1 MERLAGREG
10 GRDGRDGRLAGR
22 VVVVTGAG
30 QGIGQGIALA
40 AAAEGASV
48 VVAGRT
54 LEKVEKTAAEIES
67 RGVQAL
73 AVKCDVRRRDEVD
86 ACVAAAMDR
95 FGRIDGLVN
104 NAQMVALG
112 SVLEITERDARR
124 TWESGFLG
132 SVWFMQACYPA
143 LRDAKGS
150 VVNLAT
156 GSALRNDLP
165 GFALYA
171 GTKEMIRTMSRMAA
185 LEWGADG
192 IRVNAVIPNGMSPG
206 LEMWSQLAAEEFE
219 KFVATIPL
227 GRVGRLEEDVGRAV
241 AFLLSDD
248 SAYVTGS
255 TLMVDGGQAYLR

>member
-1 MERLAGREG
+1 M
-10 GRDGRDGRLAGR
+10 GRLEGK

-30 QGIGQGIALA
+30 QGIGAGIALA

-48 VVAGRT
+48 VAAGRT
-54 LEKVEKTAAEIES
+54 LEKVEKTAAEIEA
-67 RGVQAL
+67 RGVSAL

-86 ACVAAAMDR
+86 ACVAATLER
-95 FGRIDGLVN
+95 FGRIDGVVN

-112 SVLEITERDARR
+112 PVLEITEKDARR

-132 SVWFMQACYPA
+132 SVWFMQAAHPA
-143 LRDAKGS
+143 LLESKGS
-150 VVNLAT
+150 VVNLGT

-171 GTKEMIRTMSRMAA
+171 GTKEMIRTMTRMAA
-185 LEWGADG
+185 LEWGKDG
-192 IRVNAVIPNGMSPG
+192 VRVNAVIPNGMSPG
-206 LEMWSQLAAEEFE
+206 LEMWSQLATKEFE
-219 KFVATIPL
+219 DFLSTIPL

-241 AFLLSDD
+241 AFLLSEDA
-248 SAYVTGS
+248 AYVTGT

>member
-1 MERLAGREG
+1 M
-10 GRDGRDGRLAGR
+10 GRLDGK
-22 VVVVTGAG
+22 VVIVTGAG
-30 QGIGQGIALA
+30 QGIGAGIALA

-54 LEKVEKTAAEIES
+54 LEKVERTAAEIIE
-67 RGVQAL
+67 RGVDAL

-86 ACVAAAMDR
+86 TCIAATLER
-95 FGRIDGLVN
+95 FGRIDGVVN

-112 SVLEITERDARR
+112 PVLDITEKDARR

-132 SVWFMQACYPA
+132 SLWFMQAAYPA
-143 LRDAKGS
+143 LVETKGS
-150 VVNLAT
+150 VVNLGT

-171 GTKEMIRTMSRMAA
+171 GTKEMIRTMTRMAA
-185 LEWGADG
+185 LEWGKDG
-192 IRVNAVIPNGMSPG
+192 IRVNAMIPNGMSPG
-206 LEMWSQLAAEEFE
+206 LQMWSEFAPKE
-219 KFVATIPL
+219 YDEFVATIPL

-248 SAYVTGS
+248 AAYVTGT

>member
-1 MERLAGREG
+1 M
-10 GRDGRDGRLAGR
+10 GRLDGK
-22 VVVVTGAG
+22 VVIVTGAG

-40 AAAEGASV
+40 AAAEGAAV

-54 LEKVEKTAAEIES
+54 LEKVEKTAAEIEA
-67 RGVQAL
+67 RGVAAL
-73 AVKCDVRRRDEVD
+73 PVKCDVRHRDEVD
-86 ACVAAAMDR
+86 ACTAATVEK
-95 FGRIDGLVN
+95 FGRIDGVVN

-112 SVLEITERDARR
+112 PVLEITEKDARR

-132 SVWFMQACYPA
+132 SVWFMQAAHPE
-143 LRDAKGS
+143 LQKAKGA
-150 VVNLAT
+150 VVNLGT

-171 GTKEMIRTMSRMAA
+171 GTKEMIRTMTRMAA
-185 LEWGADG
+185 LEWGKDG

-206 LEMWSQLAAEEFE
+206 LEMWSQFAPKEYDD
-219 KFVATIPL
+219 FVQTIPL

-248 SAYVTGS
+248 AAYVTGT

>member
-1 MERLAGREG
+1 L
-10 GRDGRDGRLAGR
+10 DDK
-22 VVVVTGAG
+22 VVIVTGAG
-30 QGIGQGIALA
+30 QGIGAGIALA

-48 VVAGRT
+48 VAAGRT
-54 LEKVEKTAAEIES
+54 FEKVEAMAAQIAE
-67 RGVQAL
+67 RGVGSL

-86 ACVAAAMDR
+86 AAVGAALER
-95 FGRIDGLVN
+95 FGRIDGVVN

-112 SVLEITERDARR
+112 PVIDITEKDARR

-132 SVWFMQACYPA
+132 SLWFMQAAYPA
-143 LRDAKGS
+143 LKEAKGA
-150 VVNLAT
+150 VVNLGT

-165 GFALYA
+165 GFTLYA
-171 GTKEMIRTMSRMAA
+171 GTKEMIRTMTRMAA

-206 LEMWSQLAAEEFE
+206 LEMWSQFAAKEFE
-219 KFVATIPL
+219 DFVSTIPL

-241 AFLLSDD
+241 AFLLSEDA
-248 SAYVTGS
+248 AYVTGS